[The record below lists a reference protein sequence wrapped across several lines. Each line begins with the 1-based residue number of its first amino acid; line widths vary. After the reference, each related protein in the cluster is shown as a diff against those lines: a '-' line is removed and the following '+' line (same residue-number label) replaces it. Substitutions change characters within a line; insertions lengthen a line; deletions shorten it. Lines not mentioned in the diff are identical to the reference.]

1 MLKYDAQFRTA
12 QTAVVFRCARSQI
25 APVELDRARAAD
37 EPCFA
42 YAHDCFEQ
50 GGLAAAART
59 DDAEYLARRDL
70 QGDVVQD
77 GTVPVPCA

>member
-1 MLKYDAQFRTA
+1 MLKHDAQFRAA
-12 QTAVVFRCARSQI
+12 QTAVVFRCARSQL
-25 APVELDRARAAD
+25 APVELDRARVVD
-37 EPCFA
+37 EPRFA
-42 YAHDCFEQ
+42 YAHNCLEQ

-70 QGDVVQD
+70 QRDVVQD

>member
-1 MLKYDAQFRTA
+1 MLKYDAHFRAA
-12 QTAVVFRCARSQI
+12 QTAVFFRCACTQL
-25 APVELDRARAAD
+25 APVESDRARAAD

-42 YAHDCFEQ
+42 YAHDCLEQ

-59 DDAEYLARRDL
+59 DDAEHLTRRDL
-70 QGDVVQD
+70 QGEVVQD